1 MNWSLKI
8 MLVKSDVQC
17 SLSLQW
23 IKFPHPVGYCNDKF
37 YPSDLSNITISK
49 AIHECLCFS
58 VKANLKILPISRGQA
73 IFEVFK
79 TIAKKIL
86 FSFSVNL
93 PFLVSWLKSSQISVG
108 GQKANNC
115 IFPNSQHL
123 LQDGCSQL
131 SRLYFLILNIE
142 QYYSRAYWPNSK
154 DKLALLKLYKTS
166 EIVCLR
172 QIVHG
177 IIF

>member
-1 MNWSLKI
+1 MKFENH
-8 MLVKSDVQC
+8 VGEVGC

-23 IKFPHPVGYCNDKF
+23 IKFPHPVGYCNDKL

-58 VKANLKILPISRGQA
+58 VKANLKILPI
-73 IFEVFK
+73 FEVFK

-86 FSFSVNL
+86 FSFSVDL

-142 QYYSRAYWPNSK
+142 QY
-154 DKLALLKLYKTS
+154 
-166 EIVCLR
+166 
-172 QIVHG
+172 
-177 IIF
+177 